1 MPILRRNFITK
12 LTFINLTIL
21 TYDIPGKT
29 HDPTNHIMDNNAY
42 IFLHI
47 TLVTS
52 LSSVDLTP
60 NFSESNYIYPYYK
73 WHKLC
78 SHSTSSYAVLRI
90 IIQTFDKH
98 YYPTFTQPLR
108 KFNCL

>member
-60 NFSESNYIYPYYK
+60 NFSESNYIYPSYK
-73 WHKLC
+73 WYKFC
-78 SHSTSSYAVLRI
+78 SNSTNSYAGVRI
-90 IIQTFDKH
+90 IIQSFDKNSH
-98 YYPTFTQPLR
+98 YTIIQPLA